1 MTSLQVA
8 DDEAWWTVL
17 GVTPAAEAVS
27 GDEFVREVIYPVTGS
42 SETIHVTWDVTD
54 NSVRVRHRRGDVVVT
69 NLHRDM
75 ANRLTVSGDRESAE
89 ILLEYGSAQQSGRT
103 RVRVA
108 PEVFIE
114 DTFLR
119 S

>member
-8 DDEAWWTVL
+8 DDEAWWTAL
-17 GVTPAAEAVS
+17 GVTPSAETVS

-42 SETIHVTWDVTD
+42 SETVHVTWDVTD
-54 NSVRVRHRRGDVVVT
+54 NSVRVRHRRGDVVVAD
-69 NLHRDM
+69 LHRET
-75 ANRLTVSGDRESAE
+75 ATLLTVAGDGESAE
-89 ILLEYGSAQQSGRT
+89 ILLEYGSGGHSGRT
-103 RVRVA
+103 RVRVT
-108 PEVFIE
+108 PDVLIE